1 MTLHHF
7 TVPRWFA
14 AKGGWSNPSAPD
26 LFVRYVRFVL
36 PILDGVTW
44 ICTINEPNMVAMT
57 QGGETGEDMAAS
69 SLPEPSEKIARIIL
83 HAHLQ
88 ASALLRQDKSK
99 RVGWSVAAQAFHAM
113 PGCEQETSDYAYWRE
128 TFFFEHAAG
137 DDWVGVQA
145 YLRTFIGKHG
155 PLPVP
160 AEAEK
165 TKNGWEYFPPAL
177 GIGVQTAWNLTGG
190 VPVFVT
196 ENGLATDNDAR
207 RIDYTHD
214 ALLGLKKAMDLGIDV
229 LGYLHWSLLDNYE
242 WGSYDPTF
250 GLISV
255 DRKTFKRTPKP
266 SLTWLGQVAR
276 TGTLNVP
283 RP

>member
-1 MTLHHF
+1 M
-7 TVPRWFA
+7 
-14 AKGGWSNPSAPD
+14 
-26 LFVRYVRFVL
+26 
-36 PILDGVTW
+36 
-44 ICTINEPNMVAMT
+44 
-57 QGGETGEDMAAS
+57 
-69 SLPEPSEKIARIIL
+69 
-83 HAHLQ
+83 
-88 ASALLRQDKSK
+88 
-99 RVGWSVAAQAFHAM
+99 
-113 PGCEQETSDYAYWRE
+113 
-128 TFFFEHAAG
+128 
-137 DDWVGVQA
+137 
-145 YLRTFIGKHG
+145 
-155 PLPVP
+155 
-160 AEAEK
+160 
-165 TKNGWEYFPPAL
+165 
-177 GIGVQTAWNLTGG
+177 QTASNLTGG

-214 ALLGLKKAMDLGIDV
+214 ALVGLMKAMDLGIDV

-255 DRKTFKRTPKP
+255 DRKTFKQTPKP